1 MRRNNKLK
9 ISDAVRRDIG
19 KQIRSGEIQ
28 GVGQLAVNIK
38 DMSALRAVKQE
49 IRDTRKVQWSYQPG
63 DMVRFVDY
71 WTGKTQMGMVVKME
85 AEGVVTVSSPNG
97 LQSLSVRS
105 IKLVD
110 RLDDPCE

>member
-1 MRRNNKLK
+1 
-9 ISDAVRRDIG
+9 
-19 KQIRSGEIQ
+19 
-28 GVGQLAVNIK
+28 
-38 DMSALRAVKQE
+38 
-49 IRDTRKVQWSYQPG
+49 
-63 DMVRFVDY
+63 MVRFVDY